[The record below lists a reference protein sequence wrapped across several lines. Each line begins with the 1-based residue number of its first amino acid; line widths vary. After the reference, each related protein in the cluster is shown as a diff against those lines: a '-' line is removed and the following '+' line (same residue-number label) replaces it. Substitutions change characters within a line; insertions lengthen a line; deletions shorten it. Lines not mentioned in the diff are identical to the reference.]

1 MNRPFLAKRIPF
13 FGSLAM
19 LVLCMV
25 FFLLPFFFRSAR
37 FAIDDVKNEVS
48 DWLPSD
54 FKETEELAEFRKFF
68 LGDQFVLVSWP
79 DCNADDPNFH
89 RLVEL
94 LKRESLDYDGVISD
108 EEKKAHEMGDKL
120 GWHYTGDYHED
131 SGSEQERWFQG
142 NGGKWFF
149 ITKQGKVYEWKGEN
163 DLLQGTTRFITRQMS
178 GRYDAEADA
187 ECIATFGTP
196 TDNEFYKDPR
206 KLYARF
212 FKDVKTGPDILDAL
226 AGENGSLNILNL
238 SEDSRRSLQVKID
251 ANQRLTGAFFGPT
264 PSKQFTWSVDT
275 LQAELSKERLQLMPE
290 GWREELGLFVQD
302 VIDQRHDGDRDAFL
316 KAGAEQRLEYWFL
329 WWDHLGVEPPP
340 RQTCLMVTLNEPII
354 DDFAFVVGRGL
365 LGKPRGRILELATG
379 ECGIKPDNLHIGGPP
394 VDNVSIDEE
403 GSITLLR
410 LASLSGIIGIS
421 LALLSFRSLR
431 ITLMLFFVG
440 GVSAISSLGI
450 VWMMGDSMD
459 AILMSM
465 PSLVYAL
472 GLSGAIHVVNYYRD
486 ACHESGRR
494 FAVSEAVKH
503 AIFPC
508 TIAAFT
514 TALGLLSLCSSSLKP
529 INKFG
534 FYSAIAV
541 IGTLFL
547 LFTYLPAALEVFP
560 PTFRRKTASQK
571 GGFFGNMVER
581 FWLAVAGF
589 VTKNHWVVNSFV
601 IVTMVV
607 VGMGVSSV
615 QTSVQLL
622 KLFHEGAKV
631 LKDYRWM
638 EDNIGKLVPIE
649 VLLRIQN
656 RAVEPF
662 TPGAVDQAAGSAD
675 QAAGAVAG
683 VANEPNQQEL
693 AANSTTSGE
702 ALGSGAS
709 ASRADAAKASII
721 ALDSPIL
728 APASNKLT
736 QFTLLQRL
744 ELVHMI
750 RKNLEEVFGAEG
762 QDIIGSGMSIDI
774 FTPLGEGMP
783 GSIVN
788 DMLEQD
794 FNRFP
799 KDFLYSPNMADR
811 ATFGDPDD
819 PITDEEL
826 WRISLRL
833 GAFSDVDYGRFV
845 NEIKQ
850 VVEPSLKACE
860 FRNQL
865 LSELSATYQFGV
877 EGAAEKPFNV
887 LFIGPS
893 GKDLSVALDPA
904 LVDSRTAASTSTD
917 PAQSLE
923 PGFDLTLG
931 TAADQTV
938 LFSKTLSKLLAQKGL
953 ENAGLPG
960 PNDTRRQFWIT
971 SDRLEE
977 SGFLS
982 DPTKLEKLLDRFSVV
997 VLIEDDSKINK
1008 TDWQK
1013 NGDLVFMDVSQQY
1026 QFRVNPENKNPLNK
1040 TAEERLALE
1049 SGAGKNIEVSA
1060 VYTGVIPIVYKA
1072 QRTLLKSLFESIFLS
1087 FVMIALVMMLL
1098 LRPWGTPLTLK
1109 NTLNFRG
1116 GLLAMLPNV
1125 FPIVMVFGMMGH
1137 LAPYGIKVDIG
1148 SMMTASVAMGIAV
1161 DDTIHFLTWYRKSLN
1176 AGLSRKESIMESYRR
1191 CAMAMTQTTLIAG
1204 LGLFAFAFST
1214 FTPTQR
1220 FGTLMLILLGTAL
1233 VGDLIFLPALLSSP
1247 LGKYFGK
1254 EKSKEEREA
1263 IAKKKKTKGQ
1273 ISDPVAVVKSLA
1285 SSATSI
1291 STSGPHTSLSR
1302 EDGQRGTPSTRE
1314 SFGD

>member
-1 MNRPFLAKRIPF
+1 MKRPFLAKRIPF

-79 DCNADDPNFH
+79 NCNADDPNFH

-94 LKRESLDYDGVISD
+94 LKRESLEYDGIIS
-108 EEKKAHEMGDKL
+108 EEETRAHEMGDKL
-120 GWHYTGDYHED
+120 GWHYTGVYHED
-131 SGSEQERWFQG
+131 AGSEQERWFQG
-142 NGGKWFF
+142 NGGKWYF

-206 KLYARF
+206 KLFARF

-251 ANQRLTGAFFGPT
+251 AQQRLTGAFFGTT
-264 PSKQFTWSVDT
+264 PSKKFDWSVEAMK
-275 LQAELSKERLQLMPE
+275 AELSKERLQLMPE
-290 GWREELGLFVQD
+290 GWEEELGLYVQD
-302 VIDQRHDGDRDAFL
+302 VIDQRHDGDPESFK
-316 KAGAEQRLEYWFL
+316 KAGPDQRLEYWFL
-329 WWDHLGVEPPP
+329 WWDHLGVEAPP
-340 RQTCLMVTLNEPII
+340 RQTCLMVTLNEPVI

-465 PSLVYAL
+465 PSLVYVL

-494 FAVSEAVKH
+494 FAVSEAVRH

-508 TIAAFT
+508 SIAAFT
-514 TALGLLSLCSSSLKP
+514 TALGLFSLCTSSLKP

-541 IGTLFL
+541 IGTVFL

-560 PTFRRKTASQK
+560 PTFRRKTGGQK
-571 GGFFGNMVER
+571 SGFFENFVER
-581 FWLAVAGF
+581 FWLGVARF

-631 LKDYRWM
+631 LKDYHWM

-662 TPGAVDQAAGSAD
+662 TPGAVEQNSGMTAEASAD
-675 QAAGAVAG
+675 NSTSAIAAENAVAG
-683 VANEPNQQEL
+683 QSVDAQTQAPVAINEGVSKEEVI
-693 AANSTTSGE
+693 AM
-702 ALGSGAS
+702 
-709 ASRADAAKASII
+709 DA
-721 ALDSPIL
+721 PIL

-750 RKNLEEVFGAEG
+750 RKNLEEVFGPEG

-774 FTPLGEGMP
+774 FTPMGEGMP
-783 GSIVN
+783 SSIVN

-799 KDFLYSPNMADR
+799 KDFLYSPRMANR
-811 ATFGDPDD
+811 ATFGEPGE
-819 PITDEEL
+819 PVADEEL

-877 EGAAEKPFNV
+877 EGATEKRFNV

-893 GKDLSVALDPA
+893 GKDLSVALDQPP
-904 LVDSRTAASTSTD
+904 VDPNAAID
-917 PAQSLE
+917 PE
-923 PGFDLTLG
+923 VDLTLG
-931 TAADQTV
+931 TAANQTV

-960 PNDTRRQFWIT
+960 PDDTRRQFWIT
-971 SDRLEE
+971 SERLDE

-982 DPTKLEKLLDRFSVV
+982 DPAKLEKLLDRFSTV
-997 VLIEDDSKINK
+997 VLIEDNSKINK
-1008 TDWQK
+1008 AQWQK

-1026 QFRVNPENKNPLNK
+1026 QFRVNPENKNPLNE
-1040 TAEERLALE
+1040 TAEERLAAE
-1049 SGAGKNIEVSA
+1049 TGVGKNIEVSA

-1109 NTLNFRG
+1109 NALNLRG

-1161 DDTIHFLTWYRKSLN
+1161 DDTIHFLTWYRESLG
-1176 AGLSRKESIMESYRR
+1176 AGLSRKEAIMESYRR
-1191 CAMAMTQTTLIAG
+1191 CATAMTQTTLIAG
-1204 LGLFAFAFST
+1204 FGLFAFAFST

-1220 FGTLMLILLGTAL
+1220 FGTLMLILLGMAL
-1233 VGDLIFLPALLSSP
+1233 IGDLIFLPALLSSP

-1254 EKSKEEREA
+1254 EKSKEERETL
-1263 IAKKKKTKGQ
+1263 AKKKDTKPQ

-1285 SSATSI
+1285 SSATAI
-1291 STSGPHTSLSR
+1291 STNGPHTSHSR
-1302 EDGQRGTPSTRE
+1302 NDSELGPKIVRE
-1314 SFGD
+1314 SHGD